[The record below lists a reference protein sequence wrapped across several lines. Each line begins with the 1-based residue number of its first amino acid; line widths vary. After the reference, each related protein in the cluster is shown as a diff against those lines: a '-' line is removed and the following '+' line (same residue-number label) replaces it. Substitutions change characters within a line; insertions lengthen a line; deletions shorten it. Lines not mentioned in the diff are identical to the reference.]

1 MSSDQQ
7 TRWVARLTPVPG
19 SSVEAL
25 LGMSLGV
32 DVWERH
38 ADALIVAAGKAQLS
52 ELERRRVAR
61 VEWLAT
67 VAEFQARAQRR
78 ADS

>member
-1 MSSDQQ
+1 
-7 TRWVARLTPVPG
+7 
-19 SSVEAL
+19 
-25 LGMSLGV
+25 MSLGV
-32 DVWERH
+32 DVWERR